1 MTTPILATEAVDEAF
16 ADIDD
21 WPVERILAGLLAHQ
35 AAAIEAVR
43 AALPSLGAAVLA
55 AEPGL
60 ARGGRLIYVGAGTS
74 GRLGTQDGVELTPT
88 FSWPRERVLSLMA
101 GGDQAFVRSV
111 EGAEDDSN
119 EGAAR
124 MNATQPTA
132 DDVVIGLA
140 ASGTTPFVVAAI
152 DAARRAGALTISVA
166 CNAATP
172 LLAAGAHA
180 ILLATGAEA
189 IAGSTRLK
197 AGTAQK
203 IALNLFSTALM
214 VRLGR
219 VYRGQ
224 MVEMQ
229 ATNVKLRRRS
239 VRILMRLAQCDDA
252 KAQHALDAAGGD
264 LKLAILILLDGVD
277 RLEAQRRLAVAGG
290 RVRRARS

>member
-1 MTTPILATEAVDEAF
+1 MTTAYLVTESVDVAF
-16 ADIDD
+16 ADVDD
-21 WPVERILAGLLAHQ
+21 WPVERILAGLLVHQ
-35 AAAIEAVR
+35 AAAIDAVQ
-43 AALPSLGAAVLA
+43 AALPALSAAVAA

-88 FSWPRERVLSLMA
+88 FSWPRERVVSLMA
-101 GGDQAFVRSV
+101 GGDQAFMRSV
-111 EGAEDDSN
+111 EGAEDDAID
-119 EGAAR
+119 GAAR
-124 MNATQPTA
+124 MQATRPMA
-132 DDVVIGLA
+132 DDVVIAVA
-140 ASGTTPFVVAAI
+140 ASGTTPFVIAAT
-152 DAARRAGALTISVA
+152 DAARRAGALTIAIA

-172 LLAAGAHA
+172 LLAAGAHG

-203 IALNLFSTALM
+203 IALNLISTTLM

-229 ATNVKLRRRS
+229 ATNEKLRRRS
-239 VRILMRLAQCDDA
+239 VRILMRLGRCDDA
-252 KAQHALDAAGGD
+252 QAQRALDTAGGD

-277 RLEAQRRLAVAGG
+277 RLEAQIRLTAAGG
-290 RVRRARS
+290 RVRRARG

>member
-1 MTTPILATEAVDEAF
+1 MTTPILETESADEAF
-16 ADIDD
+16 VDIDE
-21 WPVERILAGLLAHQ
+21 WPIERILDGLLASQ
-35 AAAIEAVR
+35 ATAIDAVR
-43 AALPSLGAAVLA
+43 AALPALSAAVAA

-88 FSWPRERVLSLMA
+88 FSWPRERVISLMA
-101 GGDQAFVRSV
+101 GGDQAFTRSV
-111 EGAEDDSN
+111 EGAEDDAGD
-119 EGAAR
+119 GAAR
-124 MNATQPTA
+124 MIAAQPTA

-140 ASGTTPFVVAAI
+140 ASGTTPFVIAAI
-152 DAARRAGALTISVA
+152 DAARRAGALTIAVA
-166 CNAATP
+166 CNPATP
-172 LLAAGAHA
+172 LLAAGTHA
-180 ILLATGAEA
+180 ILLATGPEA

-229 ATNVKLRRRS
+229 ATNAKLRRRS
-239 VRILMRLAQCDDA
+239 VRMLMRLARCDE
-252 KAQHALDAAGGD
+252 AQAQRALDAGGGD
-264 LKLAILILLDGVD
+264 LKLAILIQLDGVD
-277 RLEAQRRLAVAGG
+277 RQEAQRRLAAAGG
-290 RVRRARS
+290 RVRRARG